1 MNYQEKL
8 LRVTS
13 IIEENFDDASELI
26 SILGLSVEDIIN
38 MLPDALVANYNK
50 FITYDD
56 TEENTSEEDEE
67 EDDGIGDSWEE
78 KEEDSY

>member
-67 EDDGIGDSWEE
+67 ENDGIGDSWEE
-78 KEEDSY
+78 EEEDSY